1 MIGYMPLRK
10 NIILI
15 LISEIK
21 GAKMF
26 YRKIIVLTVSL
37 LLYST
42 ISSANHTP
50 TTKVIEKV
58 MPAVVEIIAENNSA
72 VPASGGFKFRQKGGP
87 NKFEGSERTRS
98 GSGFVISEK
107 GLVITN
113 AHVIANITNKR
124 GIVHLRFKNGK
135 QYNADVIGYDTESD
149 IAVLKINNPKNIQFP
164 FVVWGETPEIGSQS
178 IAIGSPMGLSFTTTF
193 GYISALDRMVPN
205 TPNYVPFIQTD
216 TSINPG
222 NSGGP
227 LFDDHG
233 NVVGI
238 NTMVMSNNKGGGSI
252 GLGFAIDGDYA
263 QYIIKRLKAGEK
275 IERPYIGVLFRQINK
290 KDIVNFEKKY
300 GSLTT
305 AFRYPESGTGI
316 FIEEI
321 IQKGPSDGI
330 LKAGDILLELDGV
343 EIHPES
349 FAKIVVRKLPKDNV
363 VLKVLRAGKTM
374 IANVTLGYRT
384 LKK

>member
-1 MIGYMPLRK
+1 MPLRK

-26 YRKIIVLTVSL
+26 YRKIIVLTVGF

-42 ISSANHTP
+42 ISSADHTP
-50 TTKVIEKV
+50 ITKVIKKV
-58 MPAVVEIIAENNSA
+58 MPAVVEIISENNSA
-72 VPASGGFKFRQKGGP
+72 NPTSDGFKFRQKRGP
-87 NKFEGSERTRS
+87 DKFEGNESTRS
-98 GSGFVISEK
+98 GSGFVISKE
-107 GLVITN
+107 GYVITN
-113 AHVIANITNKR
+113 AHVIANITNNR
-124 GIVHLRFKNGK
+124 GIVHLRFKDNK
-135 QYNADVIGYDTESD
+135 QYDAAIIGYDTESD
-149 IAVLKINNPKNIQFP
+149 IAVLKIDNPLNLQFP
-164 FVVWGETPEIGSQS
+164 FVVWGKTPEIGSQS

-193 GYISALDRMVPN
+193 GYISALNRHVPN
-205 TPNYVPFIQTD
+205 TPSYVPFIQTD

-238 NTMVMSNNKGGGSI
+238 NTMVVSNSKSGGSI

-263 QYIIKRLKAGEK
+263 QYIIKRLKTGKK
-275 IERPYIGVLFRQINK
+275 IERPYIGVLFRAINK
-290 KDIVNFEKKY
+290 KDIVKFEEEY
-300 GSLTT
+300 GSLKT
-305 AFRYPESGTGI
+305 AFRYPEFGTGI
-316 FIEEI
+316 FIEEVI
-321 IQKGPSDGI
+321 PNGPSAGI
-330 LKAGDILLELDGV
+330 LRAGDVLLELNGT

-349 FAKIVVRKLPKDNV
+349 FAKVVVRKLPKDNV

-374 IANVTLGYRT
+374 IANVVLGYRSLT
-384 LKK
+384 K